1 MKCAECGAENRE
13 GAKFCNECAAP
24 IEASCPRCGARN
36 KPSAKFCDECGT
48 SLGTSA
54 AASPK
59 KPNDSSIRV
68 IHSAVAENLDGERKT
83 VTALF
88 ADIKGSTELMEDL
101 DPEQARAIIDPAL
114 QLMIEAVRRYDG
126 YVVQSTG
133 DGIFAMFGA
142 PVAHEDHPQRAL
154 HAALAIQQ
162 ELHDYRHRLKDHSKP
177 HLEARIGVNT
187 GEVVLRTVNT
197 GGHTEYSP
205 VGHVANLAARMQT
218 VASASS
224 IAITEETR
232 QLIKGYF
239 VLRELGPI
247 AIKGIREPVNAYEV
261 IGPGQLRGHFELAV
275 HRGLTKFVGRE
286 RELAE
291 LRRILELAMGGHG
304 QIVAVVADAGTGKS
318 RLFHEFRATIPSEC
332 KLLEA
337 YSVSY
342 GKASAWLPVLELL
355 RGYFGILDADDPSS
369 RSAKVRAAL
378 DGLDPTL
385 NELRPFL
392 LALLGIQQRP
402 DPLVHM
408 EGRAKK
414 QGMLEAVIRIIL
426 RESVTQ
432 PLVLIFEDLH
442 WIDGETQELL
452 NDLVDELANARIL
465 LLTNYRPEYHHDW
478 NNRAHYTQVRL
489 GQLELENSATVL
501 SELLGVEP
509 ELAAVK
515 QLIAEKTEGNPFF
528 VEEMVHGLFEQGVLV
543 RKAGV
548 KLIQPLADIK
558 APATVQAVLTSR
570 IDRLPVIEK
579 ELLQTLAVMG
589 RDFSLPLLFLV
600 TGRPDGELKPM
611 LAHLI
616 ASEFIYKRSAFADSE
631 FIFKHA
637 LTQEVAYNSLLVE
650 RRKLMHGH
658 IGAAIERLH
667 ADRLDD
673 HLGELAHH
681 FGRTDNYAK
690 GVEYHGKAGMQE
702 QHRGA
707 YATSITYFGRAL
719 ELLNK
724 IEPSGAR
731 DREELTLR
739 LGLGASLM
747 AVRSIGAPELTENY
761 ARASE
766 LCRDQADIMQVLP
779 ALFGQC
785 WHYLGKGELGAA
797 CELGREMVTLAATT
811 PSPLA
816 WLWADSALGA
826 GQVWSGEFCSARTRL
841 EHGLALYEE
850 KRAGRAVTDFGV
862 LCLSYLAIALW
873 HLGFAEQARS
883 RMRESLALAE
893 RLKDVHST
901 GHSLGAKT
909 IAQWLRRDLQQLQ
922 HCAEK
927 AIAFAAEHEL
937 SYWLP
942 IGRLMKGCALSKAG
956 EHKEAIQEINHALSA
971 YRATGSKMLLPMLL
985 GALVEAYTNAGR
997 TEEALDTLKDAF
1009 AAIEAGRFY
1018 ASELHRQ
1025 QGELLLMQNPSNT
1038 RDAERSFRSAIEIA
1052 QHQNAK
1058 SWELRAASSLA
1069 RLLMNQG
1076 YRAQACAMLTEIYS
1090 WFTEGFDTA
1099 DLKEARR
1106 CSMG

>member
-1 MKCAECGAENRE
+1 MVE
-13 GAKFCNECAAP
+13 
-24 IEASCPRCGARN
+24 
-36 KPSAKFCDECGT
+36 
-48 SLGTSA
+48 
-54 AASPK
+54 
-59 KPNDSSIRV
+59 
-68 IHSAVAENLDGERKT
+68 GERKT

-88 ADIKGSTELMEDL
+88 ADIKGSTELMREL
-101 DPEQARAIIDPAL
+101 DPEEARALIDPIL
-114 QLMIEAVRRYDG
+114 QVMMDAVHRYGG
-126 YVVQSTG
+126 YVAHSAG
-133 DGIFAMFGA
+133 DGILAIFGA

-154 HAALAIQQ
+154 HAAIAVQQ
-162 ELHDYRHRLKDHSKP
+162 DLQTSSALSKHRGRP
-177 HLEARIGVNT
+177 TVEARIGINT
-187 GEVVLRTVNT
+187 GEVVLRMINT
-197 GGHTEYSP
+197 GGRTEYSP
-205 VGHVANLAARMQT
+205 VGHAANLASRMQT
-218 VASASS
+218 IAPAGS

-232 QLIKGYF
+232 RLIEGYF
-239 VLRELGPI
+239 ALRELGPI
-247 AIKGIREPVNAYEV
+247 EIKGIGQPVNAYEV
-261 IGPGQLRGHFELAV
+261 IGPGPLRGHFELAV
-275 HRGLTKFVGRE
+275 HRGLTRFIGRE

-291 LRRILELAMGGHG
+291 LQRALDLTMGARG
-304 QIVAVVADAGTGKS
+304 QIVAVVAEAGTGKS
-318 RLFHEFRATIPSEC
+318 RLFYEFKSKLPARC
-332 KLLEA
+332 KVLEA
-337 YSVSY
+337 YSVSH
-342 GKASAWLPVLELL
+342 GKASAWLPVLGLL

-369 RSAKVRAAL
+369 RSDKVRAAL
-378 DGLDPTL
+378 DALDSTL
-385 NELRPFL
+385 NELQPFL
-392 LALLGIQQRP
+392 LGLLGIQQRP
-402 DPLVHM
+402 DPLVQM

-414 QGMLEAVIRIIL
+414 QGMLEAVIRILL

-452 NDLVDELANARIL
+452 NDLVDAIANARIL

-478 NNRAHYTQVRL
+478 NNRAHYTQLRLDPL
-489 GQLELENSATVL
+489 GQANAATML
-501 SELLGVEP
+501 SQLLGDEP

-528 VEEMVHGLFEQGVLV
+528 VEEMVQGLFEQGMLV
-543 RKAGV
+543 RKARV

-589 RDFSLPLLFLV
+589 RDFSLPLLSLV
-600 TGRPDGELKPM
+600 TGRTDGELKPM
-611 LAHLI
+611 LAHLL
-616 ASEFIYKRSAFADSE
+616 ASEFICKRSAFADSE

-650 RRKLMHGH
+650 RRKLMHGR
-658 IGAAIERLH
+658 IGAAFERLH

-690 GVEYHGKAGMQE
+690 GVEYHRKAGMQE

-707 YATSITYFGRAL
+707 YTTSITYFGRAL

-739 LGLGASLM
+739 LALGASLM

-766 LCRDQADIMQVLP
+766 LCRDQADILQILP

-785 WHYLGKGELGAA
+785 WHFLGKGELGAA
-797 CELGREMVTLAATT
+797 CELGRDMVTLVATT

-826 GQVWSGEFCSARTRL
+826 AQVWSGEFCSAQTRL

-873 HLGFAEQARS
+873 HLGFAEQALS
-883 RMRESLALAE
+883 RMRESLALAQ
-893 RLKDVHST
+893 RLNDVHST
-901 GHSLGAKT
+901 GHSLGAMA
-909 IAQWLRRDLQQLQ
+909 IAQWWRRDVQQLQ
-922 HCAEK
+922 HCAES
-927 AIAFAAEHEL
+927 AIAFAAEHQL

-942 IGRLMKGCALSKAG
+942 IGRLMKGCALSEAG
-956 EHKEAIQEINHALSA
+956 EHEEAIEEINRALSA

-985 GALVEAYTNAGR
+985 GGLGEAYTNAGR

-1009 AAIEAGRFY
+1009 AVIEAGRFY

-1038 RDAERSFRSAIEIA
+1038 RNAERSFRSAIEIA

-1058 SWELRAASSLA
+1058 SWELRATTSLA
-1069 RLLMNQG
+1069 RLLTNQG
-1076 YRAQACAMLTEIYS
+1076 HRDEARAMLAEIYN

-1099 DLKEARR
+1099 DLQEAKALLNEL
-1106 CSMG
+1106 SG